1 MWYIWETILSKLK
14 FLFFKLKFHS
24 MKIFVLAKGLQS
36 FEKNKHISSLTHDFT
51 LLYKL
56 WW

>member
-1 MWYIWETILSKLK
+1 
-14 FLFFKLKFHS
+14 

-36 FEKNKHISSLTHDFT
+36 FEKDKHISSLTHDFT

-56 WW
+56 